1 MILKR
6 LTRPKVSEVYE
17 AYWRFAAER
26 QAVFFHRIRGEAP
39 PWTHDRV
46 LATYKFTN
54 AYRASDRVSQ
64 FLIRNVIYRRDLPQS
79 AREIV
84 FRILL
89 FKFFNRIET
98 WELLENVLGPIT
110 FEDFEFGRYDNVLRR
125 TRDSGR
131 AIYSAAYIMPP
142 GNRAFGRRA
151 KHQNHLL
158 LLQRM
163 LRERLP
169 ERLADCRTMQEG
181 FEKLRAYPMIGDF
194 LAYQYIIDIN
204 YSEVLDLSEMEFV
217 VPGPGALDGLRKCFT
232 DPKGLA
238 AHYLIRFVADAQQAE
253 FARRHLD
260 FQSLWG
266 RPLQLVDCQNLF
278 CEIDKYSRVAYPH
291 VLGRAG
297 RKRIKR
303 KFQPARD
310 SIKLFYPP
318 KWGLE
323 KRIPAGAEIPACPV
337 GPLSL
342 LTGIPLRPT

>member
-1 MILKR
+1 
-6 LTRPKVSEVYE
+6 
-17 AYWRFAAER
+17 
-26 QAVFFHRIRGEAP
+26 
-39 PWTHDRV
+39 
-46 LATYKFTN
+46 
-54 AYRASDRVSQ
+54 
-64 FLIRNVIYRRDLPQS
+64 
-79 AREIV
+79 
-84 FRILL
+84 
-89 FKFFNRIET
+89 
-98 WELLENVLGPIT
+98 
-110 FEDFEFGRYDNVLRR
+110 
-125 TRDSGR
+125 
-131 AIYSAAYIMPP
+131 
-142 GNRAFGRRA
+142 
-151 KHQNHLL
+151 
-158 LLQRM
+158 
-163 LRERLP
+163 
-169 ERLADCRTMQEG
+169 MQEG